1 MEYSFNL
8 KRDNFVFA
16 QKYEINASFKDMGA
30 VCDAIRYLKAQDA
43 LEVIDRLISM
53 QRPIL
58 FRKHN
63 KGMGSRSELGGKK
76 GAYPIKAGK
85 NVRTVV
91 VNAIANANSRGLDGN
106 DMYIIHAC
114 ANKTHI
120 ESRQPSKG
128 SLAWGRGMYGRSAM
142 MHSDLEYAKVEIA
155 LAQGDEEELTANMKY
170 FITKKNKE
178 LKAWMKMRNAAAP
191 KKAQGAIE
199 HKAKSEK
206 KHEHKH
212 SHEEKKVEEKAK
224 ASA

>member
-30 VCDAIRYLKAQDA
+30 VCDAVRYLKAHDA
-43 LEVIDRLISM
+43 LEVIDRMMNM

-58 FRKHN
+58 FRRHN

-85 NVRTVV
+85 NVRVV
-91 VNAIANANSRGLDGN
+91 IINAIANANSRGLDGD

-155 LAQGDEEELTANMKY
+155 LGTGDEEELTKNMKY
-170 FITKKNKE
+170 FIAKKNKE
-178 LKAWMKMRNAAAP
+178 LKAWMKMRN
-191 KKAQGAIE
+191 QGAAKKTQLAKE
-199 HKAKSEK
+199 QKAKSEK

-212 SHEEKKVEEKAK
+212 EEKKVEEKAK
-224 ASA
+224 IAV